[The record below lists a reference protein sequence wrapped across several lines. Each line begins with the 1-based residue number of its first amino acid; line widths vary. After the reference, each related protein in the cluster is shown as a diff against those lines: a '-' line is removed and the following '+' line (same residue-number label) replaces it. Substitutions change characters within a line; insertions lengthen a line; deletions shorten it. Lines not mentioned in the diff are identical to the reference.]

1 MVLFYVKHV
10 IGRKLVGMRFG
21 WEIWVVIKG
30 LLTQSVGTS
39 YSRFHF
45 HDSLCKQPVYFRQEA
60 EMIDVK
66 TMANSLELN
75 FQRHLGTLN
84 LGWNLKLV
92 QCYIWHKYRPNN
104 QAVDRLCEAP
114 EKQGK
119 PRWDEKGGCLGSR
132 QHPISQFTIGSKWKE
147 HCALTRS
154 TGHIATNPVMRLEI
168 LGSQKKKTTFGCPQN
183 RKWTG
188 GMNKPAHLS
197 NRHRTLG
204 LTSEAEFGGA
214 SSHEACSP
222 TKVGRASR
230 NMGMRGRAYYRPNPY
245 SAPFAGAI
253 SNCMLAGCKASIQLC
268 DLVYSTAWRNR
279 THS

>member
-1 MVLFYVKHV
+1 MTHGRQWNGFSHFCNTCPQHRKQAFAHLSFDHRTLACSLRFGWMVLFYVKHV

-21 WEIWVVIKG
+21 WEILVLIKG

-75 FQRHLGTLN
+75 FQRHLGALN
-84 LGWNLKLV
+84 LGWNLKLA

-104 QAVDRLCEAP
+104 QAVGRLCEAP

-119 PRWDEKGGCLGSR
+119 PRWDEKGGCRGSP

-154 TGHIATNPVMRLEI
+154 TGHIATYPVLQLEI
-168 LGSQKKKTTFGCPQN
+168 LGLQKKSF
-183 RKWTG
+183 W
-188 GMNKPAHLS
+188 
-197 NRHRTLG
+197 
-204 LTSEAEFGGA
+204 F
-214 SSHEACSP
+214 SS
-222 TKVGRASR
+222 
-230 NMGMRGRAYYRPNPY
+230 
-245 SAPFAGAI
+245 
-253 SNCMLAGCKASIQLC
+253 
-268 DLVYSTAWRNR
+268 D
-279 THS
+279 